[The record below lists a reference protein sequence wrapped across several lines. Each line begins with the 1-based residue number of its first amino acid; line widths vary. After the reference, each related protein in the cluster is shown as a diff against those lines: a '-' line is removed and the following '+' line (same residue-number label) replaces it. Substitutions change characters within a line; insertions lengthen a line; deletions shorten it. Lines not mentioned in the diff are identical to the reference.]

1 MPNLYKH
8 SGSRA
13 PSVGGSRTAN
23 VHRTSRRLRQ
33 LTRMLE
39 CSCDRAASYA
49 LTNADLSWYQVFS
62 WRVVS
67 ISALAQESIEQGSL
81 RAPPS
86 IVVWLPSTLSVKCA
100 RRWPIVGRFRRSLQ
114 KSRRRPPL
122 SSVLRSSWSDPYN
135 TVVPK
140 RAPSCI
146 QHEQECVAST
156 GLGNLQCHGGVQPF
170 IK

>member
-49 LTNADLSWYQVFS
+49 LTNADLSWYHFFLEGCINIRS
-62 WRVVS
+62 
-67 ISALAQESIEQGSL
+67 SARKHRARITQSTSKHSSLAPTNSFGQM
-81 RAPPS
+81 RAE
-86 IVVWLPSTLSVKCA
+86 VA
-100 RRWPIVGRFRRSLQ
+100 DRRSLPSITS
-114 KSRRRPPL
+114 KIST
-122 SSVLRSSWSDPYN
+122 S
-135 TVVPK
+135 
-140 RAPSCI
+140 APSLFR
-146 QHEQECVAST
+146 ST
-156 GLGNLQCHGGVQPF
+156 QFLARPLQYRCSEKGAELHPT
-170 IK
+170 

>member
-49 LTNADLSWYQVFS
+49 LTNADLSWYQAFFLEGCINIRS
-62 WRVVS
+62 
-67 ISALAQESIEQGSL
+67 SARKHRARITQSTSKHSSLAPINSFGQM
-81 RAPPS
+81 RAE
-86 IVVWLPSTLSVKCA
+86 VA
-100 RRWPIVGRFRRSLQ
+100 DRRSLPSITSQ
-114 KSRRRPPL
+114 ISTSVPSLFRSTQFLARPL
-122 SSVLRSSWSDPYN
+122 
-135 TVVPK
+135 
-140 RAPSCI
+140 
-146 QHEQECVAST
+146 QHRCSEKGAELHPT
-156 GLGNLQCHGGVQPF
+156 
-170 IK
+170 

>member
-49 LTNADLSWYQVFS
+49 LTNADLSWYQAFFLEG
-62 WRVVS
+62 WRLYLFN
-67 ISALAQESIEQGSL
+67 AGLYARELLARNENS
-81 RAPPS
+81 
-86 IVVWLPSTLSVKCA
+86 
-100 RRWPIVGRFRRSLQ
+100 
-114 KSRRRPPL
+114 
-122 SSVLRSSWSDPYN
+122 
-135 TVVPK
+135 
-140 RAPSCI
+140 
-146 QHEQECVAST
+146 H
-156 GLGNLQCHGGVQPF
+156 GLGVSRGWTNGSSRHIPNELPYMHF
-170 IK
+170 

>member
-49 LTNADLSWYQVFS
+49 LTNADLSWYQAFS
-62 WRVVS
+62 WRVVGAVVACV
-67 ISALAQESIEQGSL
+67 SAQQPIRINIRSSARKHRARITQSTSKHSSLAPINSFGQM
-81 RAPPS
+81 RAE
-86 IVVWLPSTLSVKCA
+86 VA
-100 RRWPIVGRFRRSLQ
+100 DRRSLPSITS
-114 KSRRRPPL
+114 KIST
-122 SSVLRSSWSDPYN
+122 S
-135 TVVPK
+135 
-140 RAPSCI
+140 APSLFR
-146 QHEQECVAST
+146 ST
-156 GLGNLQCHGGVQPF
+156 QFLVRPLQYRCSEKGAELHPT
-170 IK
+170 

>member
-49 LTNADLSWYQVFS
+49 LTNADLSWYQVFFLEGCINIRS
-62 WRVVS
+62 
-67 ISALAQESIEQGSL
+67 SARKHRARITQSTSKHSSLAPINSFGQM
-81 RAPPS
+81 RAE
-86 IVVWLPSTLSVKCA
+86 VA
-100 RRWPIVGRFRRSLQ
+100 DRRSLP
-114 KSRRRPPL
+114 SIT
-122 SSVLRSSWSDPYN
+122 SNISTS
-135 TVVPK
+135 
-140 RAPSCI
+140 APSLFR
-146 QHEQECVAST
+146 ST
-156 GLGNLQCHGGVQPF
+156 QFLVRPLQYRCSEKGAELHPT
-170 IK
+170 